1 MAYQKLSPVTLI
13 AALQDRVQTAT
24 GLKCYDHVPFNA
36 KSPFYFV
43 ELVRTQP
50 SNTKTMFRETIRYGR
65 TALQKKVI
73 LPFRFMG

>member
-36 KSPFYFV
+36 KSPFF
-43 ELVRTQP
+43 L
-50 SNTKTMFRETIRYGR
+50 
-65 TALQKKVI
+65 
-73 LPFRFMG
+73 